1 MNNNSYLKL
10 INHNKLG
17 FSLYEVDE
25 KSRKTPNF
33 KQLQTNELF
42 WEIVGEDFNLTNH
55 PEIYNNCIK
64 LLSEAQDGEFDLMLT
79 NNFGYKANF
88 TYLSDNSFI
97 LSIDQNQK
105 INNKDQSIY
114 YEQIINSMNDLVWI
128 MDTDFNF
135 TYMSPSI
142 KNVLGY
148 DVDDLV
154 GKNITEVMSEENIN
168 KAKALYDVAIINQNR
183 ESWLID
189 INQMH
194 KAGHMVMMEYIVRF
208 LKDAN
213 DNITSMM
220 GVGRDITEWM
230 VAEQKLRESK
240 ERLTLLLNSTAEGIF
255 GVDQNGII
263 TFVNKACLD
272 VLGYDDIF
280 DLVNKHVKVIMGIDN
295 DEEFFLERF
304 KKVFAGIT
312 HQHEVDQ
319 FVRKDGSSFVAEY
332 YIYPQTINSKIV
344 GCVIT
349 FFDITE
355 KIKIE
360 NELYEAERSKS
371 VLIANIPGLVYRCS
385 YDEHYTMSFVS
396 DGSYDLTG
404 YFPDQLIGNR
414 DISFND
420 IIVPKYRKRIRDRL
434 DAIIGKDE
442 IFKEEYEI
450 ICADGSTKWV
460 LEQAQFIYDDN
471 GEVLALEGM
480 LIDISDQKKKQAEI
494 EYLSQYDSLTGLR
507 NRFSYDRAKDKYLSE
522 EYLPVSMIVG
532 DINGL
537 KLINDAFGHNEGDRM
552 IIETARLLSEVMG
565 SRDLV
570 YRTSGDEFTIFLPNT
585 DSKAAYEKLKEIMDH
600 VNEYNLTIYND
611 LFRINLALG
620 FATLENLDA
629 DFKDVARVA
638 EEYMYKRKLND
649 RKSSYSTIISYIKST
664 MYERSQV
671 TEEHAERLKEY
682 SNMLGLA
689 LNLSQVELDE
699 LALVS
704 TLHDIGKVGIDDRI
718 LKKPEP
724 LTDEEWAEMKRH
736 PEIGYRICMAS
747 PELMSIAP
755 YVLSHHE
762 RWDGTG
768 YPAGLKGEEIPL
780 LARIISIV
788 DAYDAMTEDRVY
800 RKKLSKEEA
809 LAEIEKNAG
818 TQFDPKL
825 AKLFA
830 KLMRNEK
837 NLRNKK

>member
-148 DVDDLV
+148 DVDDFV

-220 GVGRDITEWM
+220 GVGRNITEWM
-230 VAEQKLRESK
+230 IAEQKLRESK

-280 DLVNKHVKVIMGIDN
+280 DLVNKHVKVIM
-295 DEEFFLERF
+295 
-304 KKVFAGIT
+304 V
-312 HQHEVDQ
+312 
-319 FVRKDGSSFVAEY
+319 
-332 YIYPQTINSKIV
+332 
-344 GCVIT
+344 
-349 FFDITE
+349 
-355 KIKIE
+355 
-360 NELYEAERSKS
+360 
-371 VLIANIPGLVYRCS
+371 
-385 YDEHYTMSFVS
+385 
-396 DGSYDLTG
+396 
-404 YFPDQLIGNR
+404 
-414 DISFND
+414 
-420 IIVPKYRKRIRDRL
+420 
-434 DAIIGKDE
+434 
-442 IFKEEYEI
+442 
-450 ICADGSTKWV
+450 
-460 LEQAQFIYDDN
+460 
-471 GEVLALEGM
+471 
-480 LIDISDQKKKQAEI
+480 
-494 EYLSQYDSLTGLR
+494 
-507 NRFSYDRAKDKYLSE
+507 
-522 EYLPVSMIVG
+522 
-532 DINGL
+532 
-537 KLINDAFGHNEGDRM
+537 
-552 IIETARLLSEVMG
+552 
-565 SRDLV
+565 
-570 YRTSGDEFTIFLPNT
+570 
-585 DSKAAYEKLKEIMDH
+585 
-600 VNEYNLTIYND
+600 
-611 LFRINLALG
+611 
-620 FATLENLDA
+620 
-629 DFKDVARVA
+629 
-638 EEYMYKRKLND
+638 
-649 RKSSYSTIISYIKST
+649 
-664 MYERSQV
+664 
-671 TEEHAERLKEY
+671 
-682 SNMLGLA
+682 
-689 LNLSQVELDE
+689 
-699 LALVS
+699 
-704 TLHDIGKVGIDDRI
+704 
-718 LKKPEP
+718 
-724 LTDEEWAEMKRH
+724 
-736 PEIGYRICMAS
+736 
-747 PELMSIAP
+747 
-755 YVLSHHE
+755 
-762 RWDGTG
+762 
-768 YPAGLKGEEIPL
+768 
-780 LARIISIV
+780 
-788 DAYDAMTEDRVY
+788 
-800 RKKLSKEEA
+800 
-809 LAEIEKNAG
+809 
-818 TQFDPKL
+818 
-825 AKLFA
+825 
-830 KLMRNEK
+830 
-837 NLRNKK
+837 